1 MVKKTWLRL
10 FFSTNFSVFGYL
22 MKHSS
27 LCVTCYLQTPYPKVK
42 FGLLFPRENDSIL
55 AFGEEI
61 YVGKDKCLS

>member
-1 MVKKTWLRL
+1 
-10 FFSTNFSVFGYL
+10 

-27 LCVTCYLQTPYPKVK
+27 LCLTYYLQTPYPKVT